1 MQCIKIYQKVLCSL
15 SVNFFHARPFHY
27 AIQGKFL
34 LLTEF
39 LNSWLSYN
47 DSRINFWIKDK
58 VSVGDNKIYTDS
70 NSALREIQETK
81 NLQLFWVSIFQS
93 FSQVVNC
100 QILELF
106 FLECLSELIFYK
118 LSGLL
123 LWWVICDYIYL
134 VQLQQ

>member
-1 MQCIKIYQKVLCSL
+1 MQDLFIM
-15 SVNFFHARPFHY
+15 PFK
-27 AIQGKFL
+27 A
-34 LLTEF
+34 
-39 LNSWLSYN
+39 SYN
-47 DSRINFWIKDK
+47 DSRLNFWIKDK

-81 NLQLFWVSIFQS
+81 NLQLSWVNIFQS

-106 FLECLSELIFYK
+106 FPECLSELIFYK

>member
-1 MQCIKIYQKVLCSL
+1 MLCSL

-47 DSRINFWIKDK
+47 DSRLNFWIKDK

-70 NSALREIQETK
+70 NCIKRNSGNKEFAAFLGEYFSKFFTSC
-81 NLQLFWVSIFQS
+81 QLS
-93 FSQVVNC
+93 NP
-100 QILELF
+100 
-106 FLECLSELIFYK
+106 
-118 LSGLL
+118 
-123 LWWVICDYIYL
+123 
-134 VQLQQ
+134 